1 MTSTAN
7 PQPNFNFDDPG
18 KAVLKPSKLA
28 HVVLR
33 TNNFLRLSSYY
44 QTFLQAHINFENDF
58 MHLLSYDD
66 EHHRIGIVQMDIA
79 NKDTKTCGLEHI
91 AFSYSSLLELA
102 MSYLQ
107 RKENGIEP
115 FWCINHGPTTSLYYH
130 DPDGNILE
138 LQVENFDTL
147 QEAADY
153 MLSEAYLMNP
163 IGVDFE
169 MEDLIKRIKSGESE
183 ESLKKRPA
191 SGPRSLNTVPS

>member
-1 MTSTAN
+1 MNSLAK

-18 KAVLKPSKLA
+18 KTVLKPSKLA
-28 HVVLR
+28 HVVLH

-44 QTFLQAHINFENDF
+44 QTFLQSHINFKNDF

-66 EHHRIGIVQMDIA
+66 EHHRIGIVQMDIE
-79 NKDTKTCGLEHI
+79 NKDAKTCGLEHI
-91 AFSYSSLLELA
+91 AFSYSSLTELA

-107 RKENGIEP
+107 RKENDIEP

-147 QEAADY
+147 QEAAEY
-153 MLSEAYLMNP
+153 MLSEAYLTNP
-163 IGVDFE
+163 ISVDFE
-169 MEDLIKRIKSGESE
+169 MEDLIKQIKSGESE
-183 ESLKKRPA
+183 ESLKKRPV
-191 SGPRSLNTVPS
+191 SGPRSLDTVPS

>member
-1 MTSTAN
+1 MNSPAKT
-7 PQPNFNFDDPG
+7 QPNFNFDDPG
-18 KAVLKPSKLA
+18 KVVLKPSKLA

-33 TNNFLRLSSYY
+33 TNDFLRLSSYY

-66 EHHRIGIVQMDIA
+66 EHHRIGIVQVDIA
-79 NKDTKTCGLEHI
+79 NKDVKTCGLEHI
-91 AFSYSSLLELA
+91 AFSYSSLTELA

-147 QEAADY
+147 QEAAEY
-153 MLSEAYLMNP
+153 MLSEAYLTNP

-169 MEDLIKRIKSGESE
+169 MEDLIKRIKSGESDD
-183 ESLKKRPA
+183 SLKKRPT
-191 SGPRSLNTVPS
+191 SGPRSLDTVPS

>member
-1 MTSTAN
+1 MSSPAKL
-7 PQPNFNFDDPG
+7 QPNFSFDEPG
-18 KAVLKPSKLA
+18 KTVLKPSKLA

-44 QTFLQAHINFENDF
+44 QTFLQAHINFKNDF

-79 NKDTKTCGLEHI
+79 NKDAKTCGLEHI
-91 AFSYSSLLELA
+91 AFSYSSLTELA

-147 QEAADY
+147 KEAAEY
-153 MLSEAYLMNP
+153 MLSEAYLTNP

-169 MEDLIKRIKSGESE
+169 MEDLIKRIKSGEKE

-191 SGPRSLNTVPS
+191 SGPRSLDTVPS

>member
-33 TNNFLRLSSYY
+33 TNNFLHLSSYY

-79 NKDTKTCGLEHI
+79 NKHVKTCGLEHI
-91 AFSYSSLLELA
+91 AFSYSSLTELA

-107 RKENGIEP
+107 RKENGIQP

-147 QEAADY
+147 QEAAEY
-153 MLSEAYLMNP
+153 MLSEAYLTNP

-191 SGPRSLNTVPS
+191 SGPRSLDTVPS

>member
-1 MTSTAN
+1 MTSPAK

-18 KAVLKPSKLA
+18 KTVLKPTKLA

-66 EHHRIGIVQMDIA
+66 EHHRIGIVQMDIG
-79 NKDTKTCGLEHI
+79 NKDPKACGLEHI
-91 AFSYSSLLELA
+91 AFSYSSLTELA
-102 MSYLQ
+102 ISYLQ
-107 RKENGIEP
+107 RKENGIKP

-147 QEAADY
+147 QEAAEY
-153 MLSEAYLMNP
+153 MLSEAYLTNP
-163 IGVDFE
+163 IGVDFG

-183 ESLKKRPA
+183 ESLKRRPA
-191 SGPRSLNTVPS
+191 SGPRSLDTVPS